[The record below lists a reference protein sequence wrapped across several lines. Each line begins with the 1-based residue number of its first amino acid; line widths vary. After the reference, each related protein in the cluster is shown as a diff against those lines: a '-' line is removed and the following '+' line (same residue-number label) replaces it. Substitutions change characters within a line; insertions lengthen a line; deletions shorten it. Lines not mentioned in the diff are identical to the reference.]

1 MSYKTI
7 DTYVEVEVDLSEW
20 SDQELLEELRS
31 RKAEISDADTLQ
43 REDWQFLLELL
54 DKLPGDMH
62 TRSVRDKV
70 FAARNDSLSF

>member
-7 DTYVEVEVDLSEW
+7 DTTVEVEVDLSEW
-20 SDQELLEELRS
+20 SDQELLAELRS

-54 DKLPGDMH
+54 DKLPSDMH

>member
-20 SDQELLEELRS
+20 SDQELLEELRR
-31 RKAEISDADTLQ
+31 RKAEISNEGTLQ
-43 REDWQFLLELL
+43 REDWQFLLEML
-54 DKLPGDMH
+54 DNLPGDIYN
-62 TRSVRDKV
+62 RSVRDKV

>member
-31 RKAEISDADTLQ
+31 RKAEISNEGTLQ
-43 REDWQFLLELL
+43 REDWQFLLEML
-54 DKLPGDMH
+54 DNLPGDIY
-62 TRSVRDKV
+62 TRSVREKV
-70 FAARNDSLSF
+70 FAARNNSLTF